1 MSSFPRWRA
10 ACSALGLLAV
20 LGTAVPAGA
29 QTLADALAR
38 VYAENP
44 QILAERARVRSLD
57 EQVPQAL
64 ANWRPTIEA
73 QSSAGWQR
81 SGIGQP
87 IGNRTVNT
95 AGEHQPRSLGVVAS
109 QPLYRGGRTVAQTS
123 RAENI
128 VLAARANLLATE
140 QQVLQNAA
148 IAYLDVVRD
157 QAVAELNRNNVGVI
171 ERQLDAARDRFRVG
185 DATRTDVSQA
195 ESRLSRAVAD
205 RALAEGQLEA
215 SRATFERF
223 VGVAPGVLAQPTLT
237 VALPAVLDEA
247 LQLALGAWS
256 VQSAQFGE
264 AAARDQIDVNR
275 GEALPSAALRVTGQR
290 NIEPSLTTN
299 RQDTVSVIAQVTVPL
314 YQGGAVSSRVKEA
327 TETAG
332 QRQQEVDQ
340 ARKQAIESTRRSW
353 QSLVAARANVTARQ
367 AQIRAAETALDGVR
381 QELASGSRTVL
392 DLLNAEQELL
402 DSRVSLVRGQRDEL
416 AAAFQLLA
424 AIGRFGPDELRL
436 PVDRYDPTTNYDE
449 ARGRWR

>member
-1 MSSFPRWRA
+1 MSFPPRWRA

-20 LGTAVPAGA
+20 LGTTLPAGA
-29 QTLADALAR
+29 QTLVDALAR

-44 QILAERARVRSLD
+44 QILAERARARSLD
-57 EQVPQAL
+57 ELVPQAL

-73 QSSAGWQR
+73 QSSLGWQR

-87 IGNRTVNT
+87 AGNRTVNT

-171 ERQLDAARDRFRVG
+171 ERQLGAARDRFRVG

-195 ESRLSRAVAD
+195 EARLARAIAD

-215 SRATFERF
+215 GRATFERF
-223 VGVAPGVLAQPTLT
+223 VGAAPGVLAQPTLT

-247 LQLALGAWS
+247 LQLALSAWS

-264 AAARDQIDVNR
+264 AAARDQIDLNR
-275 GEALPSAALRVTGQR
+275 GEALPSAALRMTGQR
-290 NIEPSLTTN
+290 NIEPSLTTS

-436 PVDRYDPTTNYDE
+436 SVDRYDPTTNYDE